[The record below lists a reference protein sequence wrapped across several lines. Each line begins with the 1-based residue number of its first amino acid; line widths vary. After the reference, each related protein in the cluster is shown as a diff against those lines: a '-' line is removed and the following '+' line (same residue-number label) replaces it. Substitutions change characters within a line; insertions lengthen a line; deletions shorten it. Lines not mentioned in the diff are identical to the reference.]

1 MRLSRNG
8 LPCIRRMRTLQE
20 AQRTLPKEYTGL
32 LTLRQPRRGLPTDL
46 EADNP
51 AESRNLTQ
59 KGEET

>member
-8 LPCIRRMRTLQE
+8 FPRIRRMRTLQE
-20 AQRTLPKEYTGL
+20 VQRTLPKEHRGL

-51 AESRNLTQ
+51 AESRNPTQ
-59 KGEET
+59 